1 MATTSNASSIVTET
15 MQRLSSKSSVIAT
28 IAIDRKTST
37 ILASSGQTG
46 VFQFSKATTNAPA
59 LNSSNGTPPL
69 PTSNVSEFAVKIWDY
84 VNNTSKMILDIDQ
97 EDDLKLLRVRTK
109 KYELVIVPDN
119 NYIFVVAHEIR
130 PSVSASRA
138 SDGVQESIQQFD
150 LGIPPLAQEFT
161 TRKEMLDSIKAWAIS
176 VGFYITINSGGNKD
190 RVSLKCD
197 LGGAYSVWKLT
208 GTGINTSSRLVNYPD
223 IQNNL

>member
-1 MATTSNASSIVTET
+1 MATTSNVSSIVTET

-37 ILASSGQTG
+37 VLASSGQTG

-59 LNSSNGTPPL
+59 PNSSNESPP
-69 PTSNVSEFAVKIWDY
+69 PTTSNITEFAVKIWDY
-84 VNNTSKMILDIDQ
+84 VNNSLKMILDIDQ

-130 PSVSASRA
+130 P
-138 SDGVQESIQQFD
+138 
-150 LGIPPLAQEFT
+150 
-161 TRKEMLDSIKAWAIS
+161 
-176 VGFYITINSGGNKD
+176 
-190 RVSLKCD
+190 
-197 LGGAYSVWKLT
+197 
-208 GTGINTSSRLVNYPD
+208 
-223 IQNNL
+223 